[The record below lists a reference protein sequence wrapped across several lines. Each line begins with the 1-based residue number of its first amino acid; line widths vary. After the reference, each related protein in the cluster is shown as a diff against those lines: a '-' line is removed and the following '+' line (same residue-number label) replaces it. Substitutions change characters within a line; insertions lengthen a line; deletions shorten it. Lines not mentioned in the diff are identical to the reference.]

1 MDKILVTINYYVREK
16 FWCSI
21 RNLCDEELRK
31 GQDPVLV
38 FWKAFG
44 IFKEGNVTE
53 ALRELTR
60 VQERREITLAACIA
74 LIYYHERCR
83 NVDQEA
89 IDTLTLEMDNR
100 EEMASDRDLST
111 ATTFLWHCQQ
121 FKRAGQL
128 CQKIIDNTGGNPNS
142 VCLKGWIYLSTPK
155 EELQMKSVSFFD
167 QAIAED
173 QPGQPKHLESMLG
186 KAKVFEKSKQYDRAL
201 ETLSEVAI
209 QNKDF
214 FPALLEKTKIHMVN
228 GDWEQALETV
238 QKVLVKDRQNVE
250 GLRIY
255 SFYLLTRE
263 HDLEYVCEKLDE
275 LISAMKFNEGRN
287 ADLFYNMSR
296 LFARYCGRR
305 EPVLE
310 KTLKMLDEAILLAPE
325 NADYHSEIAYQKC
338 MLNDYNAAYQIY
350 QKAITF
356 DETNQTPLYGMIYC
370 KIKQDQLEDAGQQL
384 DFLIEISENHEK
396 TSDHAYLEAIIC
408 WRHKQNKEQ
417 AIKLLDQ
424 ALNLHIT

>member
-1 MDKILVTINYYVREK
+1 
-16 FWCSI
+16 
-21 RNLCDEELRK
+21 
-31 GQDPVLV
+31 
-38 FWKAFG
+38 
-44 IFKEGNVTE
+44 
-53 ALRELTR
+53 
-60 VQERREITLAACIA
+60 
-74 LIYYHERCR
+74 
-83 NVDQEA
+83 
-89 IDTLTLEMDNR
+89 
-100 EEMASDRDLST
+100 
-111 ATTFLWHCQQ
+111 
-121 FKRAGQL
+121 
-128 CQKIIDNTGGNPNS
+128 
-142 VCLKGWIYLSTPK
+142 
-155 EELQMKSVSFFD
+155 
-167 QAIAED
+167 
-173 QPGQPKHLESMLG
+173 
-186 KAKVFEKSKQYDRAL
+186 
-201 ETLSEVAI
+201 
-209 QNKDF
+209 
-214 FPALLEKTKIHMVN
+214 
-228 GDWEQALETV
+228 
-238 QKVLVKDRQNVE
+238 
-250 GLRIY
+250 
-255 SFYLLTRE
+255 
-263 HDLEYVCEKLDE
+263 
-275 LISAMKFNEGRN
+275 MKFNEGRN